1 MTKHKDPKDV
11 INVQDISHTVVC
23 NISKNKQFW
32 NGK

>member
-23 NISKNKQFW
+23 NIS
-32 NGK
+32 